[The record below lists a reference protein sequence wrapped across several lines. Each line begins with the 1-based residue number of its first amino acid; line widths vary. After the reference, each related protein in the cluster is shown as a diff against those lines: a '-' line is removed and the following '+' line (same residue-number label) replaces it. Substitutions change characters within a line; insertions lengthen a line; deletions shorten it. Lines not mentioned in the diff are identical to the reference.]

1 MEYCCN
7 KIANLI
13 LHQTF
18 SNLIK
23 ETVNYLNQAKNYL
36 ENITPAAYQ
45 QPIAQ
50 MSNGTI
56 GKHTRHFLECYQ
68 CLLEQATTGKICYD
82 SRDRNTLIEEDPKAA
97 LAVLESI
104 IEKIKKVDLSKK
116 LVLKT
121 SLPTETPIL
130 TNLNRELLHNYE
142 HTTHHL
148 ALIRVGL
155 TLLDAAD
162 TIPENFGLA
171 NATIQHRM
179 QYNKR

>member
-1 MEYCCN
+1 M
-7 KIANLI
+7 
-13 LHQTF
+13 
-18 SNLIK
+18 
-23 ETVNYLNQAKNYL
+23 
-36 ENITPAAYQ
+36 TPAAYQ
-45 QPIAQ
+45 QPIAE

-68 CLLEQATTGKICYD
+68 CLLEQSMTGEICYD
-82 SRDRNTLIEEDPKAA
+82 NRPRNILIEENPQVA
-97 LAVLESI
+97 LAVLEDI
-104 IEKIKKVDLSKK
+104 IEKIKAVDVSKK
-116 LVLKT
+116 LILKT

-155 TLLDAAD
+155 VLLDMAD

-179 QYNKR
+179 QYNQR